1 MLLQRDIGDNSKLG
15 IWRIEESDNWFR
27 SQLKLDER
35 EKQLIDSIKYPQR
48 RLHWLS
54 SRLLLRILLGNPS
67 DFIHLESDERGR
79 PVIHNFPVKI
89 SISHSAE
96 LSALLLSSEFE
107 AGIDIEKIDPKI
119 ERIQNKFLRDDELRF
134 ISNNN
139 RLEQLYIYWCAK
151 ETMYKLHGRKQLD
164 FREHLFIEPFS
175 PADSGIIRGAIR
187 KNQPEKTLEISY
199 ERIDGYMMAYGLC

>member
-1 MLLQRDIGDNSKLG
+1 M
-15 IWRIEESDNWFR
+15 
-27 SQLKLDER
+27 
-35 EKQLIDSIKYPQR
+35 
-48 RLHWLS
+48 
-54 SRLLLRILLGNPS
+54 GNPS

-79 PVIHNFPVKI
+79 PVVHNFPVKI

-96 LSALLLSSEFE
+96 LSALLLSSECE

-119 ERIQNKFLRDDELRF
+119 ERIEHKFLRDEELQS
-134 ISNNN
+134 ISTDN

-175 PADSGIIRGAIR
+175 PANSGILRGAIR
-187 KNQPEKTLEISY
+187 KNEFSRALQISY
-199 ERIDGYMMAYGLC
+199 ERINGYMMAYALC